1 MNKNSVCFWAS
12 ISSSFL
18 PLLNPKLSEDYL
30 KLLSGEKSSLNE
42 NQINNASNM
51 LEHFIKKLNLILTV
65 DDLKNLE
72 DEFQNE
78 IKKYF

>member
-1 MNKNSVCFWAS
+1 
-12 ISSSFL
+12 
-18 PLLNPKLSEDYL
+18 
-30 KLLSGEKSSLNE
+30 
-42 NQINNASNM
+42 M
-51 LEHFIKKLNLILTV
+51 LEHFINKLNLILSV